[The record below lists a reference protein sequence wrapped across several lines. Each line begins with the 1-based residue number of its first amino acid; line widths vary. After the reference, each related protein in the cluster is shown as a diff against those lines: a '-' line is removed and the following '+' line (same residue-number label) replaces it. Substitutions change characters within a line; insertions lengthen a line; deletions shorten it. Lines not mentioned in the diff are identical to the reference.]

1 MARLSATTLNR
12 RNSDATASN
21 YGEAS
26 FSKVMGQAAVATTF
40 TALVNIV
47 NIIVILLPYL
57 PVLFGPTTN
66 LTWICSVLPI
76 IIVVLIPSAERLPR
90 TRFADIDRPGRGT
103 GRRQWG
109 RGSVT
114 VQVAYPEQPKTTSCP
129 RTPEWMGDHV
139 QVYRLCHR
147 ASLLQQGRFIENA
160 IIYQSIIC
168 PMSIKLTC
176 LDCCCIDY

>member
-1 MARLSATTLNR
+1 MARLSAATFDR

-21 YGEAS
+21 HGEAS

-47 NIIVILLPYL
+47 IFIIIVLPYL

-90 TRFADIDRPGRGT
+90 VRLPDIGRPGRGT

-109 RGSVT
+109 R
-114 VQVAYPEQPKTTSCP
+114 
-129 RTPEWMGDHV
+129 
-139 QVYRLCHR
+139 
-147 ASLLQQGRFIENA
+147 
-160 IIYQSIIC
+160 
-168 PMSIKLTC
+168 
-176 LDCCCIDY
+176 